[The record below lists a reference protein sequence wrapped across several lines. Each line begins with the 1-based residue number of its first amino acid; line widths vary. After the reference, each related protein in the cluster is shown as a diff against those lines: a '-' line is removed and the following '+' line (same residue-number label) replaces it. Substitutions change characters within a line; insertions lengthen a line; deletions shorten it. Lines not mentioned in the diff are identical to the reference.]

1 MMNRI
6 FGVLF
11 TLIAIGI
18 IALAA
23 YNFGN
28 YRSIFFGKDKATEES
43 VSEDVSEEDY
53 AMEAIDEQESTDSDM
68 PSVDSL
74 VMEELP
80 LTE

>member
-28 YRSIFFGKDKATEES
+28 YLSIFFGKEKATEEC
-43 VSEDVSEEDY
+43 VSEDVFEDDY
-53 AMEAIDEQESTDSDM
+53 AVETIDEQESTDSDM